1 MAMVIIHLLEMIHV
15 DHGQGITAPP
25 LRRNSFI
32 VRRAGSPVSSSLKA
46 ILKLLSIKAIVR
58 RKVATPPPPESK
70 ILRPPETGNSLS
82 QSLTKTG
89 FKGLNILA
97 EANK

>member
-32 VRRAGSPVSSSLKA
+32 VRRAGIPVSSSLKA
-46 ILKLLSIKAIVR
+46 ILKLLSIKTIVR
-58 RKVATPPPPESK
+58 RKVATPPPPQKAKSYGHQK
-70 ILRPPETGNSLS
+70 PATASAR
-82 QSLTKTG
+82 
-89 FKGLNILA
+89 A
-97 EANK
+97 